1 MLVKIYAENPSEREL
16 KRVVEALERDGIV
29 IYPTDS
35 VYAFGCS
42 LRSAKAVER
51 LRRLRGRSDAPLT
64 VVFHDIAQVAEYCR
78 VDNTTFRILKRNLPG
93 PFTFLLPASSRVP
106 DKALERRR
114 TIGIRI
120 PAHPVARA
128 VVEALGCPMITASV
142 KDDDEVVEYTTDP
155 ELIEERYGREVSLV
169 IDGGMGDN
177 VPTTV
182 VDLTGGEPEI
192 VREGRAELQ

>member
-1 MLVKIYAENPSEREL
+1 MLVKIYGQNPSEKEL
-16 KRVVEALERDGIV
+16 KRVVEALERDGVV

-42 LRSAKAVER
+42 LRSARAIER
-51 LRRLRGRSDAPLT
+51 LRRLRGRSEDSLS
-64 VVFHDIAQVAEYCR
+64 VVFYDIAQVAEYCR
-78 VDNTTFRILKRNLPG
+78 VDNAAFRILKRNLPG
-93 PFTFLLPASSRVP
+93 PFTFILPASSRVP

-114 TIGIRI
+114 TIGVRI
-120 PAHPVARA
+120 PSHPVARA

-169 IDGGMGDN
+169 IDGGIGDN

-182 VDLTGGEPEI
+182 VDLTGDEPEI
-192 VREGRAELQ
+192 LREGKGDLQ

>member
-1 MLVKIYAENPSEREL
+1 MLVKIYEQNPSEREL
-16 KRVVEALERDGIV
+16 RRVVEALEHDGIV

-51 LRRLRGRSDAPLT
+51 LRRLRGRGEGPLS
-64 VVFHDIAQVAEYCR
+64 VVFDNIAQVSEYCR
-78 VDNTTFRILKRNLPG
+78 VDNATFRILKRNLPG

-120 PAHPVARA
+120 PSHPVARA

-142 KDDDEVVEYTTDP
+142 KDDDQVVEYTTDP
-155 ELIEERYGREVSLV
+155 ELIEERYGREVALV

-182 VDLTGGEPEI
+182 VDLTGDEPEI
-192 VREGRAELQ
+192 LREGKGELQ

>member
-1 MLVKIYAENPSEREL
+1 MLVKIYGQNPSEREL
-16 KRVVEALERDGIV
+16 KRVVEALEHDGIV

-51 LRRLRGRSDAPLT
+51 LRRLRGRGDGPLS
-64 VVFHDIAQVAEYCR
+64 VVFDNLSQVSEYCR
-78 VDNTTFRILKRNLPG
+78 VDNATFRILKRNLPG
-93 PFTFLLPASSRVP
+93 PFTFILSASSRVP

-120 PAHPVARA
+120 PSHPVARA

-142 KDDDEVVEYTTDP
+142 KDDDQVVEYTTDP
-155 ELIEERYGREVSLV
+155 ELIEERYGREVSMV

-182 VDLTGGEPEI
+182 VDLTGDEPEI
-192 VREGRAELQ
+192 QRVGKGELQ

>member
-1 MLVKIYAENPSEREL
+1 MLVKIYGDNPSEREL

-51 LRRLRGRSDAPLT
+51 LRRLRGRSEAPLT

-93 PFTFLLPASSRVP
+93 PFTFLLPASSR
-106 DKALERRR
+106 
-114 TIGIRI
+114 
-120 PAHPVARA
+120 
-128 VVEALGCPMITASV
+128 CPMITASV

-177 VPTTV
+177 VPTTI
-182 VDLTGGEPEI
+182 VDLTGDEPEI

>member
-1 MLVKIYAENPSEREL
+1 MLVKIYGQNPSEKEL
-16 KRVVEALERDGIV
+16 KRVVEALEHDGVV

-42 LRSAKAVER
+42 LRSARAIER
-51 LRRLRGRSDAPLT
+51 LRRLRGRSEDSLS
-64 VVFHDIAQVAEYCR
+64 VVFYDIAQVAEYCR
-78 VDNTTFRILKRNLPG
+78 VDNAAFRILKRNLPG
-93 PFTFLLPASSRVP
+93 PFTFILPASSRVP

-114 TIGIRI
+114 TIGVRI
-120 PAHPVARA
+120 PSHPVARA

-169 IDGGMGDN
+169 IDGGIGDN

-182 VDLTGGEPEI
+182 VDLTGDEPEI
-192 VREGRAELQ
+192 LREGRGDLQ

>member
-1 MLVKIYAENPSEREL
+1 MLVKIYGQNPSEKEL
-16 KRVVEALERDGIV
+16 KRVVEALERDGVV

-42 LRSAKAVER
+42 LHSARAIER
-51 LRRLRGRSDAPLT
+51 LRRLRGRSEDSLS
-64 VVFHDIAQVAEYCR
+64 VVFYDIAQVAEYCR
-78 VDNTTFRILKRNLPG
+78 VDNAAFRILKRNLPG
-93 PFTFLLPASSRVP
+93 PFTFILPASSRVP

-114 TIGIRI
+114 TIGVRI
-120 PAHPVARA
+120 PSHPVARA

-169 IDGGMGDN
+169 IDGGIGDN

-182 VDLTGGEPEI
+182 VDLTGDEPEI
-192 VREGRAELQ
+192 LREGKGDLQ

>member
-1 MLVKIYAENPSEREL
+1 MLAKIYEQNPSEKEL
-16 KRVVEALERDGIV
+16 RRVVELLERDEII

-42 LRSAKAVER
+42 LRSAKAIER
-51 LRRLRGRSDAPLT
+51 LRRIKGKGNGEFT
-64 VVFHDIAQVAEYCR
+64 VVFENIAQVAEYCR
-78 VDNTTFRILKRNLPG
+78 VDNAVFKILKRNLPG
-93 PFTFLLPASSRVP
+93 PFTFVLAASARIP

-120 PAHPVARA
+120 PANAVARS
-128 VVEALGCPMITASV
+128 VVGALGCPMVTASV

-155 ELIEERYGREVSLV
+155 ELIHERYGSDVALV
-169 IDGGMGDN
+169 IDGGIGDN

-182 VDLTGGEPEI
+182 VDLTGDEPEI
-192 VREGRAELQ
+192 LREGKGELQ

>member
-1 MLVKIYAENPSEREL
+1 MLVKIYGQNPSEREL

-64 VVFHDIAQVAEYCR
+64 VVFDDIAGVAEYCR
-78 VDNTTFRILKRNLPG
+78 VDNAEFRILKRNLPG
-93 PFTFLLPASSRVP
+93 PFTFILPASSRIP

-120 PAHPVARA
+120 PSHPVARA
-128 VVEALGCPMITASV
+128 VVEALGCPMVTASV

-182 VDLTGGEPEI
+182 VDLTGDEPEI
-192 VREGRAELQ
+192 LREGRGELQ